1 MKYSKKT
8 AKEITFDWIKTILI
22 AIVIAVLIRGS
33 VGEVMAVPTPSMVP
47 TIKPWDI
54 FIVDK
59 LEYKFFRQPDYG
71 DIIVFWSPFTDKQ
84 AMKMLTPI
92 DWLFVPFT
100 ADRYRNKVRFV
111 KRLVAKPGDTVMIG
125 YDNRLYVNGKVVLK
139 DVKYMDH
146 FKTKT
151 KILKYGI
158 EGEFADSN
166 FWKEAFEAGSMT
178 DKQKSDILKEAKSIY
193 PMINID
199 RKIYAKFMNLNVLYG
214 FANGDYIYDKEYV
227 KTLEPMLN
235 SMILS
240 KSEPIKIKIPKG
252 YYLAFG
258 DNTSESLDSR
268 YFSLVPKSFI
278 LGRVVLNLLPIDR
291 FGLR

>member
-1 MKYSKKT
+1 MRSTKKT
-8 AKEITFDWIKTILI
+8 ASEITLDWIKTILI

-33 VGEVMAVPTPSMVP
+33 VGEIMAVPTPSMVP

-54 FIVDK
+54 FVVDK
-59 LEYKFFRQPDYG
+59 LEYRFFRQPDYG

-84 AMKMLTPI
+84 AEKMLTPI
-92 DWLFVPFT
+92 DRIFIPFT
-100 ADRYRNKVRFV
+100 ADRFRNKVRFV

-125 YDNRLYVNGKVVLK
+125 YDNRLYVNGKVILK

-146 FKTKT
+146 FKIQT

-158 EGEFADSN
+158 EGEFADSS
-166 FWKEAFEAGSMT
+166 FWKKAFEADKMT
-178 DKQKSDILKEAKSIY
+178 LRQKQDILQEARALY
-193 PMINID
+193 PMIKVD
-199 RKIYAKFMNLNVLYG
+199 QKIYAKFMNLNVLYG
-214 FANGDYIYDKEYV
+214 FANGDYVYDKEYV
-227 KTLEPMLN
+227 KNLEKLLN
-235 SMILS
+235 GMIIS
-240 KSEPIKIKIPKG
+240 KTEPIKIKIPKG

-258 DNTSESLDSR
+258 DNTAESLDCR
-268 YFSLVPKSFI
+268 YFSLVPKNFI

>member
-1 MKYSKKT
+1 MSYSKKT
-8 AKEITFDWIKTILI
+8 ASEITLDWVKTILI

-33 VGEVMAVPTPSMVP
+33 VGEIMAVPTPSMVP

-54 FIVDK
+54 FVVDK
-59 LEYKFFRQPDYG
+59 LEYRFFRQPDYG

-100 ADRYRNKVRFV
+100 ADRFRNKVRFV

-125 YDNRLYVNGKVVLK
+125 YDNRLYVNGKVILK

-146 FKTKT
+146 FHIRTKV
-151 KILKYGI
+151 LKYGI
-158 EGEFADSN
+158 EGEFFDKD
-166 FWKEAFEAGSMT
+166 FWHKVFEANNMT
-178 DKQKSDILKEAKSIY
+178 VQQKDDLLKEAKSLY
-193 PMINID
+193 PMMNID
-199 RKIYAKFMNLNVLYG
+199 PSIYARFMNLNVLYG
-214 FANGDYIYDKEYV
+214 FANGDYIYDKQYV
-227 KTLEPMLN
+227 KQLEPLLN
-235 SMILS
+235 KMIIS
-240 KSEPIKIKIPKG
+240 QNPPIKIKIPKG

-258 DNTSESLDSR
+258 DNTAESLDCR

-278 LGRVVLNLLPIDR
+278 IGRVVLNLLPIDR
-291 FGLR
+291 FGPR